1 MNQFII
7 TDKLENRQ
15 VELTFGQNYDLQIGL
30 KLAADFYNEAGISTR
45 ANEFESLLNLIN

>member
-15 VELTFGQNYDLQIGL
+15 VELTFEQYYDLQIGL
-30 KLAADFYNEAGISTR
+30 KCAADFYNEAGISTR

>member
-15 VELTFGQNYDLQIGL
+15 VELTFEQYYDLQIGL
-30 KLAADFYNEAGISTR
+30 KCAADVYTKAGISTR